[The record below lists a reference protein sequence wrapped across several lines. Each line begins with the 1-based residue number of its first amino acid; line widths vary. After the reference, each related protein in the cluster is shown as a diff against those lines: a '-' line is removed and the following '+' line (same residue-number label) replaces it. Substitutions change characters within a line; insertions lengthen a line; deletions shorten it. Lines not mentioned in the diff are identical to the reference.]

1 MYCPECGREYRE
13 GYDTCSECEVPLTAS
28 PPVEPEPVHPDIELV
43 TVLEGSD
50 PAAIALAESLLL
62 EENIPYLKKFDQI
75 QDLFAMG
82 RLMGFNP
89 AVGPVVIQVPE
100 EHAEQALEVLGD
112 LRHGNLEPGGDAL
125 ESMET

>member
-1 MYCPECGREYRE
+1 MYCPECGLEYRE
-13 GYDTCSECEVPLTAS
+13 GYVTCSDCGIPLTEA
-28 PPVEPEPVHPDIELV
+28 PPAEPIHPDVRLV

-62 EENIPYLKKFDQI
+62 EEKIPYLKKFDQV

-89 AVGPVVIQVPE
+89 MVGPVVIQVPE
-100 EHAEQALEVLGD
+100 EHAERALEILGD
-112 LRHGNLEPGGDAL
+112 LRHGNLEASEPDSEPAPA
-125 ESMET
+125 

>member
-1 MYCPECGREYRE
+1 MYCPECGSEYRE
-13 GYDTCSECEVPLTAS
+13 GFVMCVDCEVPLTESA
-28 PPVEPEPVHPDIELV
+28 PAEPIHPEVNLV

-62 EENIPYLKKFDQI
+62 EEKIPYLKKFDQV

-89 AVGPVVIQVPE
+89 MVGPVVIQVPE
-100 EHAEQALEVLGD
+100 EHAEAALEMLGE
-112 LRHGNLEPGGDAL
+112 LRHGNLEAADESAEAL
-125 ESMET
+125 EP